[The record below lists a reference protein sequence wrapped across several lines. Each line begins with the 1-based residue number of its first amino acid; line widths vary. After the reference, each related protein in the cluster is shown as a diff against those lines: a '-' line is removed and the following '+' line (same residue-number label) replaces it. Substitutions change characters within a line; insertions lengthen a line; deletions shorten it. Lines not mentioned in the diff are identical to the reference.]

1 MNPGNYCF
9 MNAAL
14 QCLFATP
21 GFVGAASKSPVH
33 RHSDLLA
40 ALTRLAANV
49 LSGRQTSAAL
59 EALRAQCEAVLPPDI
74 EGGKF
79 VVAGGDNPLPFWTRS
94 MLGRQRQQD
103 AHEFLVKLMDALDAV
118 ATPVSGQQHSP
129 ASAGKLSQSPIHH
142 LFELRSVPLHFRLSH
157 SFLHTNLKVLV
168 EQETGARL
176 LRRLWEG
183 VEDELAPVSVRGFA
197 SVRGRYG
204 GRAPSSRR
212 WQWRQTRHQA
222 SP

>member
-79 VVAGGDNPLPFWTRS
+79 VVAEGDNPLPFWTRS

-142 LFELRSVPLHFRLSH
+142 LFELRKQEHGCCGVCGKAWKMNSHPSVFEDL
-157 SFLHTNLKVLV
+157 LV
-168 EQETGARL
+168 YEGAMAAAHQAQDGGSGGKRGTRRAPEVSLTEL
-176 LRRLWEG
+176 LR
-183 VEDELAPVSVRGFA
+183 AKY
-197 SVRGRYG
+197 RYVPPNL
-204 GRAPSSRR
+204 R
-212 WQWRQTRHQA
+212 
-222 SP
+222 